1 MTLRELAQAGG
12 IRVGAAVNDVALA
25 TGDPEYRSLLST
37 EFNSVTAERVMKWRF
52 IQPEPGR
59 WEWQPADALVDFA
72 AANEMEIRGHTIVW
86 PVMGTPEYI
95 EEITDPVALRSQLTD
110 HMEAFFSRYRG
121 RIARVDLVN
130 EPLHWLEGRH
140 FGHVWLDVLGQD
152 YLAEVL
158 TIAHD
163 VDPDIELWINE
174 THSEVVPDKHARFSE
189 IVADLVERGLPLH
202 GIGVQGHQL
211 YPDFI
216 PAPAT
221 PEQIHLAVNTY
232 ADMGLEVAVT
242 EMDVLAHPTDPD
254 RLDVQA
260 RIYGELVDAALSVDA
275 CREITFW
282 GVSDA
287 HTWVDQHFGEDRAP
301 LLFDRAGE
309 PKPAYHAVA
318 AALAARAERT
328 PTGEAA

>member
-1 MTLRELAQAGG
+1 MTLRELGEAAGV
-12 IRVGAAVNDVALA
+12 RVGAAVNDVALA
-25 TGDPEYRSLLST
+25 TGDLAYRSLLST
-37 EFNSVTAERVMKWRF
+37 EFNSVTAERVMKWHF
-52 IQPEPGR
+52 VQPEPDR
-59 WEWQPADALVDFA
+59 WEWEPADALVDFA
-72 AANEMEIRGHTIVW
+72 AAHEMAIRGHTVVW
-86 PVMGTPEYI
+86 PVMGTPKYI
-95 EEITDPVALRSQLTD
+95 EEITDPVELRARLTD
-110 HMEAFFSRYRG
+110 HIAAFFSRYRG
-121 RIARVDLVN
+121 RMARVDIVN

-140 FGHVWLDVLGQD
+140 FGHVWIDVLGPD

-158 TIAHD
+158 TVAHD

-174 THSEVVPDKHARFSE
+174 THSEVVPDKHTRFSG
-189 IVADLVERGLPLH
+189 IVAALVERDLPLH
-202 GIGVQGHQL
+202 GIGIQGHQL

-221 PEQIHLAVNTY
+221 PEQIHLAVSTY

-242 EMDVLAHPTDPD
+242 EMDVLAHPTDSD
-254 RLDVQA
+254 RLEVQA

-287 HTWVDQHFGEDRAP
+287 HTWVDEHFGEDRAP

-318 AALAARAERT
+318 AVLAARAART
-328 PTGEAA
+328 PTGEAS

>member
-1 MTLRELAQAGG
+1 MTLRDLGDAAGV
-12 IRVGAAVNDVALA
+12 RVGAAVNDIAFA
-25 TGDPEYRSLLST
+25 AGDPAYRSLLST
-37 EFNSVTAERVMKWRF
+37 EFSSVTAERVMKWHF
-52 IQPEPGR
+52 VQPEPGQ
-59 WEWQPADALVDFA
+59 WEWDPADALVDFA
-72 AANEMEIRGHTIVW
+72 AANEMAIRGHTVVW
-86 PVMGTPEYI
+86 PVMGTPKYI
-95 EEITDPVALRSQLTD
+95 EEITDPVELRARLTD
-110 HMEAFFSRYRG
+110 HVAAFFSRYRG

-140 FGHVWLDVLGQD
+140 FGHVWLDVLGPD

-163 VDPDIELWINE
+163 IDPDIELWINE
-174 THSEVVPDKHARFSE
+174 THSEVVPDKHTRFTE
-189 IVADLVERGLPLH
+189 IVADLVERELPLH

-221 PEQIHLAVNTY
+221 PEQIHLAVSTY

-242 EMDVLAHPTDPD
+242 EMDVLAHPTDAD
-254 RLDVQA
+254 RLEVQA
-260 RIYGELVDAALSVDA
+260 RIYGELVDAALSVEA
-275 CREITFW
+275 CREVTFW

-287 HTWVDQHFGEDRAP
+287 HTWVDEHFGEDRAP

-309 PKPAYHAVA
+309 TKPAYHAVA
-318 AALAARAERT
+318 AVIAARAARA
-328 PTGEAA
+328 PTGEAE